1 VFRVKCSNALTISLL
16 QKDKKRAIRGSS
28 LENVSNTFAIY
39 SLL

>member
-1 VFRVKCSNALTISLL
+1 L
-16 QKDKKRAIRGSS
+16 QKDKKRAIRGLS